1 MYGTAKSTC
10 ELCLPQSPFA
20 GMIRQSSFEQV
31 NGGDPGFNETSPHL
45 HRSVIRAGDEFE
57 NRMNH
62 LAALWHGCA
71 E

>member
-31 NGGDPGFNETSPHL
+31 NGGEPGFNETRPAFSK
-45 HRSVIRAGDEFE
+45 FE
-57 NRMNH
+57 SYQ
-62 LAALWHGCA
+62 AALSSL
-71 E
+71 